1 MIKKKNLRKNYDGCV
16 GKLASSSEK
25 KIPPLG
31 YLSAFSLSFAISVGA
46 LLGKSEILFFML
58 NLCSKFLS
66 ESFKEE
72 LLH

>member
-1 MIKKKNLRKNYDGCV
+1 MIKKNLRKNYDGCV
-16 GKLASSSEK
+16 GKLASSPEKK

-58 NLCSKFLS
+58 NLRSKFLS